1 MTLTVALAITLLPG
15 SVDAQTAISFKP
27 DSIAS
32 EWIFGW
38 VKPSNATHCELSGGN
53 STIMMICDNYQ
64 LLANHTKFTPPSK
77 IKSAKMNNTGIANI
91 YEYDYRTDK
100 RMMLQRNATGG
111 VTGNLLL
118 FDAYKREWTYLFLF
132 STYYD
137 IDWLSINERE
147 GFIGYRVNNF
157 KVQWWF
163 NYRGYSKVT
172 RIFSN
177 MWESNQTNWNMITNN
192 AGQIGSNGQLKYTG
206 LAWDATDTLVPTVQT
221 LAGYNGEQIKVI
233 SNAGRTYWA
242 ASNPDTN
249 RLLVFAGN
257 TQIFAFQ

>member
-1 MTLTVALAITLLPG
+1 MTTV
-15 SVDAQTAISFKP
+15 
-27 DSIAS
+27 
-32 EWIFGW
+32 
-38 VKPSNATHCELSGGN
+38 
-53 STIMMICDNYQ
+53 MMVCDNYQ
-64 LLANHTKFTPPSK
+64 LLADHNRTRSPRNFNTTM
-77 IKSAKMNNTGIANI
+77 MNNTGMAFT
-91 YEYDYRTDK
+91 YQYDYRSDK
-100 RMMLQRNATGG
+100 RIFLQRNATGQ

-118 FDAYKREWTYLFLF
+118 LDAKAREWKYLFLF

-137 IDWLSINERE
+137 IDWLAIDEKE

-177 MWESNQTNWNMITNN
+177 MWESNQTNWNMLTNT

-206 LAWDATDTLVPTVQT
+206 LAWDETDTLVPTVQT
-221 LAGYNGEQIKVI
+221 LAGYSGEQMKVM

-242 ASNPDTN
+242 AANPSTN
-249 RLLVFAGN
+249 TILVFTGIN
-257 TQIFAFQ
+257 QIFRRTEVAPLFNYGMKLIMSEDQSSQAILAVAYQKLNSPLVFIDLYRPYADGAA